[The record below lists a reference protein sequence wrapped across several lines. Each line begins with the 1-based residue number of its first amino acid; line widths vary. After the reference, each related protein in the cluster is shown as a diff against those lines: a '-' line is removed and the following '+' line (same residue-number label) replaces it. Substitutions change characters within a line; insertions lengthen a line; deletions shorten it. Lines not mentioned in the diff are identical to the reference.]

1 MVLGALMLI
10 NTRLPG
16 GSVSL
21 PTALSV
27 ALPFGLITIFLLRLV
42 IRARHGKVTTG
53 DLGMIGEIGRV
64 ETALGPSGKIY
75 VHGELWEAVSPTPVS
90 PGSLVRVRSV
100 EGLTLQVD
108 PVSNSRFT
116 PANRPPEATEPGIQA
131 ESAPGQETTK
141 GA

>member
-27 ALPFGLITIFLLRLV
+27 ALPFALITIFLLRLV

-53 DLGMIGEIGRV
+53 EAGMIGEIGRV
-64 ETALGPSGKIY
+64 EHFAGSRGKIY
-75 VHGELWEAVSPTPVS
+75 VHGELWEAVSTKAVS
-90 PGSLVRVRSV
+90 RGDMVRVRAV
-100 EGLTLQVD
+100 DGLTLYVE
-108 PVSNSRFT
+108 PVSNSYSSV
-116 PANRPPEATEPGIQA
+116 AATETDA
-131 ESAPGQETTK
+131 VANSSHGQETPK